1 MERRERD
8 SEEDPEGDRSRAQ
21 TRRAGANR
29 IAILR
34 EEKPPDPLRRIRSEH
49 AAMLAGKG
57 ASGPSRRH
65 AHAPRSDL

>member
-8 SEEDPEGDRSRAQ
+8 SEEDPEGDRSRAK
-21 TRRAGANR
+21 TRRMDANR
-29 IAILR
+29 IALLL
-34 EEKPPDPLRRIRSEH
+34 EKEPSDPLRCIRSEH

-65 AHAPRSDL
+65 ARAPRSDL